1 MAALAKPNLV
11 TVPEYLAWAENQPE
25 GRFELHDGVIIGMAP
40 ERVGHVHA
48 KFAVA
53 AALKD
58 AIRKAGVP
66 CQAFVDGLG
75 VQIDEWTSYIPDAL
89 VNCGE
94 RLPLDAM
101 LAPAPVIVVEV
112 LSPSTQGHDRI
123 RKLFNYLRVPSIE
136 HYLTI
141 DTEFRRIGHHRRGPD
156 GTIVSA
162 VASGESLVLD
172 PPGLRLSLTGLFE
185 EA

>member
-1 MAALAKPNLV
+1 MAALAKPQSVNV
-11 TVPEYLAWAENQPE
+11 AEYLAWAENQPQE
-25 GRFELHDGVIIGMAP
+25 RFELHDGIIVAMAP
-40 ERVGHVHA
+40 ERVAHVHA
-48 KFAVA
+48 KRKITN
-53 AALKD
+53 ALED
-58 AIRKAGVP
+58 AIKNAGVP

-136 HYLTI
+136 HYLSI

-156 GTIVSA
+156 GTIVTA
-162 VASGESLVLD
+162 IATGESLLFD
-172 PPGLRLSLTGLFE
+172 PPGLRLSLAGLFE

>member
-1 MAALAKPNLV
+1 MAALAKPKLV
-11 TVPEYLAWAENQPE
+11 NVSEYLAWAESQPQ
-25 GRFELHDGVIIGMAP
+25 GRFELHDGVIIAMAP

-48 KFAVA
+48 KRKVA
-53 AALKD
+53 NALEDPIK
-58 AIRKAGVP
+58 KAGVP

-75 VQIDEWTSYIPDAL
+75 VQIDDTTSYIPDAL

-101 LAPAPVIVVEV
+101 LATAPMIVVEV

-123 RKLFNYLRVPSIE
+123 RKLYNYLRVSCIE

-156 GTIVSA
+156 GTIVTA
-162 VASGESLVLD
+162 VASGERLMLD
-172 PPGLRLSLTGLFE
+172 PPGLRLSLSGLFD

>member
-1 MAALAKPNLV
+1 MAALAKPKLV
-11 TVPEYLAWAENQPE
+11 NVPEYLAWAESQPQ
-25 GRFELHDGVIIGMAP
+25 GRFELHDGVVVAMAP

-48 KFAVA
+48 KRKIAN
-53 AALKD
+53 ALED
-58 AIRKAGVP
+58 AIEKAGVP

-75 VQIDEWTSYIPDAL
+75 VRIDEWTSYIPDAL

-101 LAPAPVIVVEV
+101 LAPAPAIVVEV

-156 GTIVSA
+156 GTIVTA
-162 VASGESLVLD
+162 VAGGESLLLD
-172 PPGLRLSLTGLFE
+172 PPGLHLSLTGLFE